1 MSRKCED
8 TCCSETEEVV
18 CETKVECR
26 YCHGK
31 FVRRG
36 FRNHLKRCYAR
47 ESACESYS
55 RPTRC
60 FGGCCIF
67 EWLARCVLDC
77 FRCCGSLL
85 QVNLLTLAINLL
97 IVLVMLA
104 ITGALLYENANSVAE
119 RVSSQIR
126 ETLVQGQAVAER
138 AVELKQ
144 DLSSSLQ
151 NLPKI
156 AALGNVKL

>member
-1 MSRKCED
+1 
-8 TCCSETEEVV
+8 
-18 CETKVECR
+18 
-26 YCHGK
+26 
-31 FVRRG
+31 
-36 FRNHLKRCYAR
+36 
-47 ESACESYS
+47 
-55 RPTRC
+55 
-60 FGGCCIF
+60 
-67 EWLARCVLDC
+67 
-77 FRCCGSLL
+77 
-85 QVNLLTLAINLL
+85 LLTLTINLL

-104 ITGALLYENANSVAE
+104 VAGALLYENANSVVE

-126 ETLVQGQAVAER
+126 ETLVQGQAIAEQ